1 MAIDYHQHEE
11 DYFLKQDA
19 AKREA
24 IRKRLE
30 QQAREA
36 EAHGKLAAALNVS
49 DDAIVKRGHELGF
62 TAETASVIHL
72 IPLVHV
78 AWADGSVSAK
88 ERLTILQAAEA
99 HGAKPGSEAS
109 TFLASL
115 LETRPPDA
123 WLNGV
128 HDLLRAL
135 AKHGGSNATTIV
147 ELCND
152 VARATGGFLGLGSK
166 ISDEERKLIERF
178 EASLKGESSREVK
191 SVVG

>member
-1 MAIDYHQHEE
+1 MAIDYHQHED

-30 QQAREA
+30 GQARDA
-36 EAHGKLAAALNVS
+36 EAHGQLGAALNI
-49 DDAIVKRGHELGF
+49 DDEQIIGRARELGF
-62 TAETASVIHL
+62 TADTAPIVHL

-99 HGAKPGSEAS
+99 HGAAPGSEAA

-115 LETRPPDA
+115 LEQRP
-123 WLNGV
+123 
-128 HDLLRAL
+128 
-135 AKHGGSNATTIV
+135 
-147 ELCND
+147 
-152 VARATGGFLGLGSK
+152 
-166 ISDEERKLIERF
+166 SDR
-178 EASLKGESSREVK
+178 
-191 SVVG
+191 